1 MNRITVLML
10 ALLVPTAL
18 AAQDRQAVYP
28 GTARTAGPYTPGIKA
43 GGTLY
48 ISGQLGIAPGTRTLV
63 AGGVGPETRAA
74 LENIGRVLEA
84 AGMTY
89 TRVAKCTVFLADIA
103 DFAAMNEVYT
113 TFFPNEPPA
122 RSTVAVAGLVL
133 NARVEIEC
141 VAA

>member
-1 MNRITVLML
+1 MRLTALVML
-10 ALLVPTAL
+10 ALLAPAAL

-28 GTARTAGPYTPGIKA
+28 SNARTAGPYTPGIKA

-48 ISGQLGIAPGTRTLV
+48 MSGQLGVAPGTRTLV
-63 AGGVGPETRAA
+63 AGGIGPETRAA

-84 AGMTY
+84 AGMSY
-89 TRVAKCTVFLADIA
+89 ARVAKCTVFLADIN

-133 NARVEIEC
+133 SARVEIEC
-141 VAA
+141 IAA